1 MDGTI
6 GAVSGRNGPF
16 PDPSRP
22 PGPVDTD
29 LIERLLT
36 LMNEGG
42 LTELVYEQD
51 DIKVKLSRRQD
62 SGNGANTVVLPAAA
76 PAAAP
81 VAHAQ
86 PAPAAA
92 APAAAPVAEEE
103 TGVELFRSPMVGT
116 FYARPNPD
124 SDAFVRPGDQVNGES
139 VLCILEAMKVFNEI
153 QAEMSGE
160 IVACLVQDGEA
171 VEYDQPLFKVR
182 TN

>member
-1 MDGTI
+1 M
-6 GAVSGRNGPF
+6 
-16 PDPSRP
+16 
-22 PGPVDTD
+22 DTD

-42 LTELVYEQD
+42 LTELVYEKD
-51 DIKVKLSRRQD
+51 DVKVRLSRRQE
-62 SGNGANTVVLPAAA
+62 SGNGGSTVVVPAATAAPMAAA
-76 PAAAP
+76 PTPAA
-81 VAHAQ
+81 
-86 PAPAAA
+86 PAPAAVAPA
-92 APAAAPVAEEE
+92 APATDEEA
-103 TGVELFRSPMVGT
+103 GVELFRSPMVGT

-171 VEYDQPLFKVR
+171 VEFDQPLFKIR
-182 TN
+182 TS

>member
-1 MDGTI
+1 M
-6 GAVSGRNGPF
+6 
-16 PDPSRP
+16 
-22 PGPVDTD
+22 DTD

-42 LTELVYEQD
+42 LTELVYEKD
-51 DIKVKLSRRQD
+51 DVKVKLSRRQD
-62 SGNGANTVVLPAAA
+62 SGNGGNTLFVPAAAPVAAPVAAAPAPAPAPAAA
-76 PAAAP
+76 PAA
-81 VAHAQ
+81 
-86 PAPAAA
+86 PAADDEA
-92 APAAAPVAEEE
+92 
-103 TGVELFRSPMVGT
+103 GVELFRSPMVGT

-171 VEYDQPLFKVR
+171 VEYDQPLFKIR
-182 TN
+182 TS

>member
-1 MDGTI
+1 M
-6 GAVSGRNGPF
+6 
-16 PDPSRP
+16 
-22 PGPVDTD
+22 DTD

-42 LTELVYEQD
+42 LTELVYEKD
-51 DIKVKLSRRQD
+51 DVKVKLSRRQD
-62 SGNGANTVVLPAAA
+62 SGNAGNTLFV

-81 VAHAQ
+81 VA
-86 PAPAAA
+86 APVAA
-92 APAAAPVAEEE
+92 APAPATATATASAPAAPAADDEA
-103 TGVELFRSPMVGT
+103 GVELFRSPMVGT

-171 VEYDQPLFKVR
+171 VEYDQPLFKIR
-182 TN
+182 TS